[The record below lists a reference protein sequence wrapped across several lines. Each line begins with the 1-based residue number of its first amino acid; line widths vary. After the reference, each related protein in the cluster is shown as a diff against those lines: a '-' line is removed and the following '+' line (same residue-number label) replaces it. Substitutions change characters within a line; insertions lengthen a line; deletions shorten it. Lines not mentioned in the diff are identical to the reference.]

1 MKKSRYIAF
10 FKPYNVLSQFT
21 EKHGHPSLKNYSFP
35 PEVYPAGRLD
45 SDSEGLLILTNDG
58 QFQNR
63 ISNPK
68 FNKIKTYFAQ
78 VEKIIDNS
86 AIDALKKGLLLK
98 DGPTLPCSAEII
110 EEPVLPLRNPPIRLR
125 KTVPT
130 SWVKL
135 MIKEGRNRQVRRM
148 LANVN
153 FPALRLIRYAIGHVT
168 IEGLAPG
175 EWRNLTQ
182 QEIAAFNN
190 KSESAEVKS
199 KEK

>member
-1 MKKSRYIAF
+1 MKKLEYIAF
-10 FKPYNVLSQFT
+10 FKPYNILSQFT
-21 EKHGHPSLKNYSFP
+21 EKHGHPSLKNYAFP
-35 PEVYPAGRLD
+35 AGVYPAGRLD
-45 SDSEGLLILTNDG
+45 SDTEGLLILTNDG

-63 ISNPK
+63 VSNPK
-68 FNKIKTYFAQ
+68 FSKTKTYFVQ

-86 AIDALKKGLLLK
+86 AIRALEKGLILK

-110 EEPVLPLRNPPIRLR
+110 AEPVLPLRNPPIRSR

-135 MIKEGRNRQVRRM
+135 IIKEGRNRQVRRM

-153 FPALRLIRYAIGHVT
+153 FPALRLIRYAIENVT
-168 IEGLAPG
+168 IEGLKPG

-182 QEIAAFNN
+182 EEIKGFRNTARQ
-190 KSESAEVKS
+190 
-199 KEK
+199 